1 VSRVGAADR
10 MRRPEGRPRRARQYV
25 QDDLEADREVATIL
39 VDRIVGGVL
48 VTEVAA
54 QADEPDQ
61 ADET

>member
-1 VSRVGAADR
+1 

-39 VDRIVGGVL
+39 ADRIVGGVL